1 MRANP
6 TEYATRITQ
15 FELMESSGRIQA
27 ERLTKH
33 FRQVEAVRS
42 IDLDIAPG
50 EIYGLIGPDGA
61 GKTTTIRMLAG
72 VMKPTSGVARVSGF
86 DTARDA
92 EQLRRQ
98 VGYMAQRFSLYGD
111 LSVRE
116 NMEFYADI
124 FGVRGPDREPRIQ
137 RLLHFARLEEF
148 QARSAGV
155 LSGGMK
161 KKLGL
166 ACALIHRPQILFLDE
181 PTNGVD
187 PISRREF
194 WDILSDLH
202 IEGVTIF
209 ISTAYMDEAERC
221 SRVGLMYQG
230 QIIRQGPPTE
240 LRQLV
245 RGDLLAIV
253 TGDLQT
259 AEAIV
264 TQLPGVNEAQVY
276 GDRLHV
282 FVDDA
287 QQRAPAIEMALRAAN
302 VPVKQIRQTVPH
314 LQEAFIS
321 LVTHQIDE
329 GRKTTDEGKR

>member
-1 MRANP
+1 MDD
-6 TEYATRITQ
+6 T
-15 FELMESSGRIQA
+15 GRIEA
-27 ERLTKH
+27 EQLTKH
-33 FRQVEAVRS
+33 FHTPALAGDAREVQAVRG
-42 IDLDIAPG
+42 INFDIAPG

-72 VMKPTSGVARVSGF
+72 VMKPTSGIARVSGF
-86 DTARDA
+86 DTHRQA
-92 EQLRRQ
+92 EKLRQQ

-116 NMEFYADI
+116 NMDFYADI
-124 FGVRGPDREPRIQ
+124 FGVRGAERDPQIQ
-137 RLLHFARLEEF
+137 RLLRFARLEEF
-148 QARSAGV
+148 QDRTADA

-166 ACALIHRPQILFLDE
+166 ACALIHRPQVLFLDE

-194 WDILSDLH
+194 WDILSNLH
-202 IEGVTIF
+202 IAGVTIF

-230 QIIRQGPPTE
+230 EIIRQGAPAE

-245 RGDLLAIV
+245 RGDLIAIV
-253 TGDLQT
+253 ANDLAATETLVAQM
-259 AEAIV
+259 A
-264 TQLPGVNEAQVY
+264 GVSEVQAY

-282 FVDDA
+282 FVDNA
-287 QQRAPAIEMALRAAN
+287 TQRIPEIESALRTAN
-302 VPVKQIRQTVPH
+302 IHVTQIRPTAPH

-321 LVTHQIDE
+321 LVTHQSSPKE
-329 GRKTTDEGKR
+329 KAESSRQ

>member
-1 MRANP
+1 MNDP
-6 TEYATRITQ
+6 
-15 FELMESSGRIQA
+15 GRIQA
-27 ERLTKH
+27 EQLTKH
-33 FRQVEAVRS
+33 FRKVQAVRG
-42 IDLDIAPG
+42 INLDIAPG

-61 GKTTTIRMLAG
+61 GKTTMIRMLAG
-72 VMKPTSGVARVSGF
+72 VMKPTAGVARVSGF
-86 DTARDA
+86 DTARQA
-92 EQLRRQ
+92 EKLRHQ
-98 VGYMAQRFSLYGD
+98 VGYMAQRFGLYGD

-116 NMEFYADI
+116 NMDFYADI
-124 FGVRGPDREPRIQ
+124 FGVRGAEREPQIQ
-137 RLLHFARLEEF
+137 RLLRFARLEEF
-148 QARSAGV
+148 QDRNADA

-166 ACALIHRPQILFLDE
+166 ACALIHRPQVLFLDE

-202 IEGVTIF
+202 IAGVTIF

-230 QIIRQGPPTE
+230 EIIRQGAPAA

-245 RGDLLAIV
+245 RGDLIAIV
-253 TGDLQT
+253 ADDLAAT
-259 AEAIV
+259 ERIV
-264 TQLPGVNEAQVY
+264 AQMRGVSEVQAY

-282 FVDDA
+282 FIDA
-287 QQRAPAIEMALRAAN
+287 AAQRLPEIEAALRAAN
-302 VPVKQIRQTVPH
+302 ISVTQIRPTAPH

-321 LVTHQIDE
+321 LVTHQGPPNE
-329 GRKTTDEGKR
+329 ARK

>member
-1 MRANP
+1 MND
-6 TEYATRITQ
+6 T
-15 FELMESSGRIQA
+15 GHIQA
-27 ERLTKH
+27 EKLTKH
-33 FRQVEAVRS
+33 FRKIQAVRG

-61 GKTTTIRMLAG
+61 GKTTTMRMLAG
-72 VMKPTSGVARVSGF
+72 VMKPTSGIARVSGF
-86 DTARDA
+86 DTTREA
-92 EQLRRQ
+92 EQLRSQ

-116 NMEFYADI
+116 NIEFYADI
-124 FGVRGPDREPRIQ
+124 FGVRGSEREPRIQ
-137 RLLHFARLEEF
+137 RLLRFARLEEF
-148 QARSAGV
+148 QQRDAGV

-166 ACALIHRPQILFLDE
+166 ACALIHSPRILFLDE

-202 IEGVTIF
+202 IDGVTIF

-230 QIIRQGPPTE
+230 EVIRQGSPAE

-245 RGDLLAIV
+245 TGDLLAIV
-253 TGDLQT
+253 TNDLQT
-259 AEAIV
+259 SETLIAHLA
-264 TQLPGVNEAQVY
+264 GVNEVQVY

-287 QQRAPAIEMALRAAN
+287 KRRAPEIEGALQAAGVRVN
-302 VPVKQIRQTVPH
+302 QMRQAAPH

-321 LVTHQIDE
+321 LVTHQ
-329 GRKTTDEGKR
+329 TTDQGPKTEDGEK